1 MLPGLRFFSAL
12 IVLAIAIVTFAL
24 GAAALLRST
33 HGEFVGVQTSWT
45 AREPGLT
52 QRWDAVL
59 PTIAVLRVEPV
70 AQAPT
75 TAARPGADAASQ
87 DAASPDDASREA
99 ASDAARLADPRV
111 GAPASPEPNNAATQ
125 AATEPAKIVAAA
137 PDRTEPAATAIP
149 AVVSTGAA
157 TAAPVAADPK
167 PAAASAPPDPREVA
181 AADAPSTPS
190 DPMIPDPPFALS
202 EMATPFE
209 ATGSLPPEMGRL
221 PEAKK
226 EEVEAAPR
234 FRRSRLNARRHLANR
249 KRAQA
254 IARQAEK
261 SATPLFPLFNF

>member
-45 AREPGLT
+45 AREPALA

-125 AATEPAKIVAAA
+125 AAAEPAKIVAAA

-157 TAAPVAADPK
+157 TVAADPK

-190 DPMIPDPPFALS
+190 DPMIPDPPIALS